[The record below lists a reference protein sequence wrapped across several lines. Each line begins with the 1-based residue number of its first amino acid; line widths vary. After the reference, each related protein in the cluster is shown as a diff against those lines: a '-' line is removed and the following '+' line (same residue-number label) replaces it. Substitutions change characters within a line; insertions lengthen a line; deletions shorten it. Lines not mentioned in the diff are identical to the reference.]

1 MSKKQTVKNPS
12 VQVKDW
18 PQFIKNYNRY
28 GEKRRQAGL
37 QELGS
42 MLDHIDSV
50 AVMPDPEKTPGGPTI
65 VVVRGNNGEIIVY
78 IFYGPFVKKVV
89 VDLLGPK
96 VKEQFSKTVR
106 GATKIERAS
115 VGGIQSLVVISKD
128 SKIVVQAI
136 PVK

>member
-1 MSKKQTVKNPS
+1 
-12 VQVKDW
+12 
-18 PQFIKNYNRY
+18 
-28 GEKRRQAGL
+28 
-37 QELGS
+37 
-42 MLDHIDSV
+42 
-50 AVMPDPEKTPGGPTI
+50 MPDPEKTPGGPTI

-115 VGGIQSLVVISKD
+115 VGGIQSLVVTSKD